1 MPKSSKSTST
11 SKAKLMDFGSI
22 LNVAS
27 EAGGDPGAYLKR
39 ELEEG
44 LEPITKRVDA
54 LEKKLDLL
62 ILTAQRIE
70 TLLNAMKPV
79 VELIKR
85 IPFIK

>member
-1 MPKSSKSTST
+1 MNLDNVVNSLNKS
-11 SKAKLMDFGSI
+11 
-22 LNVAS
+22 V
-27 EAGGDPGAYLKR
+27 DPGAVLQR
-39 ELEEG
+39 ELEEAIS
-44 LEPITKRVDA
+44 PITKRVDA

-79 VELIKR
+79 VDLIKK

>member
-1 MPKSSKSTST
+1 
-11 SKAKLMDFGSI
+11 MDFGSVLKI
-22 LNVAS
+22 AGD
-27 EAGGDPGAYLKR
+27 AGGDPGAYLKQ

-54 LEKKLDLL
+54 LEKKIDLL

-70 TLLNAMKPV
+70 ALLKKMEPIV
-79 VELIKR
+79 SLIKK

>member
-1 MPKSSKSTST
+1 MKLDGVLSGLVGSS
-11 SKAKLMDFGSI
+11 D
-22 LNVAS
+22 
-27 EAGGDPGAYLKR
+27 DPGAFLKQ
-39 ELEEG
+39 ELEQG

-79 VELIKR
+79 VDLIKK

>member
-1 MPKSSKSTST
+1 MPI
-11 SKAKLMDFGSI
+11 GNV
-22 LNVAS
+22 LNIIS
-27 EAGGDPGAYLKR
+27 EAGDDPGAYLKR

-62 ILTAQRIE
+62 ILTASRIE
-70 TLLNAMKPV
+70 AILKKIEPV
-79 VELIKR
+79 VALIKK